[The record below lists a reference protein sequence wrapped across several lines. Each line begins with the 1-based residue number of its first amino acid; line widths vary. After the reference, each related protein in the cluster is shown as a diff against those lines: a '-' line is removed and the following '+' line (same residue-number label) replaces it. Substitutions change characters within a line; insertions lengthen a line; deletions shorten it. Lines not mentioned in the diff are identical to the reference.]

1 VAGGRLIPHN
11 LGLKCLRLFC
21 ELGRCDRD
29 SEDLS
34 DTPSNVVRRFAA
46 LALYA
51 NGSRSDAMALRNE
64 YANSSPLTRLA
75 ILLAARKLGNDERRH
90 WRRTLQLT
98 GVLERLL

>member
-1 VAGGRLIPHN
+1 LNVFASSANWGGATEI
-11 LGLKCLRLFC
+11 LRIFQ
-21 ELGRCDRD
+21 
-29 SEDLS
+29 
-34 DTPSNVVRRFAA
+34 THPSNVVRRFAA

-75 ILLAARKLGNDERRH
+75 ILLAARKLGNDERQH